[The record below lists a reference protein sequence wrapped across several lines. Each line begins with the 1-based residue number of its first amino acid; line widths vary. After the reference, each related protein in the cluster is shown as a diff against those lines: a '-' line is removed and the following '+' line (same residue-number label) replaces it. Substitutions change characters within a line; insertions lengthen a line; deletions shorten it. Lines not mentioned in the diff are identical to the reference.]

1 MGLNECLR
9 ILVCLDAYGGHGNYD
24 GGAVVETRIA
34 RKCEMITKSDRAR
47 SII

>member
-9 ILVCLDAYGGHGNYD
+9 ILVCLHAYRGHGNYD

-34 RKCEMITKSDRAR
+34 KKCEMMRKPDMAR